1 MTSTATTVSLT
12 APASV
17 ESDVSLVRLYVLR
30 AMYLVLAIGGGI
42 AFLPQLIGHS
52 STARGVI
59 PSMLAGMWLLACFGL
74 RYPLQ
79 MLPILLFELA
89 WKTIWLVDYGLPQW
103 RAGVNTPVFKE
114 DFKAIALGPVIFIL
128 VIPWGYVYR
137 HYLKKPGARWRR
149 R

>member
-1 MTSTATTVSLT
+1 MTSTATTVSLA

-17 ESDVSLVRLYVLR
+17 ESEVSLVRLYVLR

-42 AFLPQLIGHS
+42 AFLPQLIGHEP
-52 STARGVI
+52 TARGVI

-103 RAGVNTPVFKE
+103 MAGVNTPVFKE
-114 DFKAIALGPVIFIL
+114 DFKMIALGPVIFIL

-137 HYLKKPGARWRR
+137 HYLKNQGTRWH
-149 R
+149 

>member
-1 MTSTATTVSLT
+1 MISTATTVSPA

-17 ESDVSLVRLYVLR
+17 ESEVSLVRIYLLR

-42 AFLPQLIGHS
+42 AFLPQLVGHEP
-52 STARGVI
+52 TARGVI

-103 RAGVNTPVFKE
+103 SAGVTSPVFKE
-114 DFKAIALGPVIFIL
+114 DFKAIAFGPVIFIL

-137 HYLKKPGARWRR
+137 HYVKNPGQRWR
-149 R
+149 

>member
-1 MTSTATTVSLT
+1 MTSTATTVSLA

-17 ESDVSLVRLYVLR
+17 ESEVSLVRIYVLR
-30 AMYLVLAIGGGI
+30 AMYLVLAIGGGLT
-42 AFLPQLIGHS
+42 FLPQLIGHEP
-52 STARGVI
+52 TARGVI
-59 PSMLAGMWLLACFGL
+59 PSMVAGMWLLACFGL

-103 RAGVNTPVFKE
+103 MAGVNTPVFND
-114 DFKAIALGPVIFIL
+114 DFKAIAWGPVIFIL

-137 HYLKKPGARWRR
+137 HYLKNTGTRWH
-149 R
+149 

>member
-1 MTSTATTVSLT
+1 MTSTATHVSL
-12 APASV
+12 APV
-17 ESDVSLVRLYVLR
+17 ESEVSLVRLYVLR

-42 AFLPQLIGHS
+42 AFLPQLIGHEP
-52 STARGVI
+52 TARGVI

-103 RAGVNTPVFKE
+103 KAGVNTQVFKE
-114 DFKAIALGPVIFIL
+114 DFKAIALGPVVFIL

-137 HYLKKPGARWRR
+137 RYLKNPGTRWH
-149 R
+149 

>member
-1 MTSTATTVSLT
+1 MISTATTVSPA

-17 ESDVSLVRLYVLR
+17 ESEVSLVRIYVLR

-42 AFLPQLIGHS
+42 AFLPQLVGHEP
-52 STARGVI
+52 TARGVI

-103 RAGVNTPVFKE
+103 RAGVTSPVFKE

-137 HYLKKPGARWRR
+137 HYVKNPGQRWR
-149 R
+149 

>member
-1 MTSTATTVSLT
+1 MSSTASVSLA

-17 ESDVSLVRLYVLR
+17 ESEVSLVRLYELR
-30 AMYLVLAIGGGI
+30 AMYLVLAIGGGV
-42 AFLPQLIGHS
+42 AFLPQLVGHEP
-52 STARGVI
+52 TARGVI

-89 WKTIWLVDYGLPQW
+89 WKTIWLADYGLPQW
-103 RAGVNTPVFKE
+103 MAGVNTPVFKE
-114 DFKAIALGPVIFIL
+114 DFKMIALGPVIFIL

-137 HYLKKPGARWRR
+137 HYLKNPGKGWH
-149 R
+149 